1 MHFIRNQKRIQ
12 KWLLVDVVCVWP
24 QREYNF
30 EHFKVSP
37 AAKEL
42 TIKLEIDGTYKAI
55 QTFKDIDRVCKDI
68 IEVEEQ
74 LEPDHISAKSRGF
87 IEFLNYMLHYDVK
100 IFENIGKFIS
110 SIARLDVG
118 VCDNEIAE
126 TSV

>member
-1 MHFIRNQKRIQ
+1 M
-12 KWLLVDVVCVWP
+12 
-24 QREYNF
+24 
-30 EHFKVSP
+30 
-37 AAKEL
+37 
-42 TIKLEIDGTYKAI
+42 TIKIEIDGTYKAI
-55 QTFKDIDRVCKDI
+55 QTFKDINGVCKDV

-74 LEPDHISAKSRGF
+74 LEPDHISEKNRGF

-118 VCDNEIAE
+118 IYDSEIAE